1 MYDRCMASHIIT
13 PTTNTGFVELDQY
26 AIPDSYY
33 DRLDTG
39 NPVVNQIF
47 GESDG
52 LMRGSTATLI
62 ANAGVGKTIFA
73 MSIASMLSA
82 KDYNVGVIS
91 GEESLARLAYRSR
104 KLNIKGLRAS
114 NSTNITN
121 VRESMKELDFLV
133 IDSFQYL
140 SSDQKLSPR
149 NEVKYLADTL
159 VKEAQQLNC
168 TTLIICQMTSG
179 GKIRGGTILPHAVD
193 TTIEISIDD
202 EDRNARIIRV
212 DKNRCGTT
220 GDHMATLSSNGYT
233 FMGAHEPQKTE
244 KEEKSKSKNTDPVE
258 AIRRGHVLSMDG
270 DVTYGRVMA
279 ELQISYQT
287 AYMLLRGLC
296 QDKSLIKI
304 GRGEIAT
311 FNRIN

>member
-1 MYDRCMASHIIT
+1 MVSHIIT
-13 PTTNTGFVELDQY
+13 PTTDTGFVDLDQY

-39 NPVVNQIF
+39 NPLVNRIF
-47 GESDG
+47 GEDDG

-73 MSIASMLSA
+73 MSISSMLSTNG
-82 KDYNVGVIS
+82 YNVGVIS

-114 NSTNITN
+114 NSTNITD
-121 VRESMKELDFLV
+121 VRKSMKELDFLV

-140 SSDQKLSPR
+140 TTDQKLSPR

-159 VKEAQQLNC
+159 VKEAQEFNC

-193 TTIEISIDD
+193 TTIEIGIDE
-202 EDRNARIIRV
+202 EDRNSRIIRV
-212 DKNRCGTT
+212 DKNRCGVT
-220 GDHMATLSSNGYT
+220 GEHMATISSNGYT
-233 FMGAHEPQKTE
+233 FMGAYEAPKSE
-244 KEEKSKSKNTDPVE
+244 KEEKTKVKTDPVE
-258 AIRRGHVLSMDG
+258 AIRRGHILSMEG

-296 QDKSLIKI
+296 KDNSLVKV
-304 GRGEIAT
+304 GRGDVAL
-311 FNRIN
+311 FNRVS